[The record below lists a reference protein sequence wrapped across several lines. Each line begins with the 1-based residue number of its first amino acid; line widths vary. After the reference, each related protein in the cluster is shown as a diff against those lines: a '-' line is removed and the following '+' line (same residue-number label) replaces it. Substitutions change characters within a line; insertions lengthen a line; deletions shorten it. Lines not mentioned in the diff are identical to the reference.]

1 MKLKNTLIISV
12 CAIVIIFGGIN
23 VFSKEINEAKS
34 NDVVIDESKSKG
46 IGINETKSEDI
57 VGNEIKSRALGTDE
71 GKSKVLEDD
80 EIKSEIEDLE
90 KVKSDTIT
98 KTFDGSYMSPLVTVS
113 EYKPEFNIKL
123 DGIDKDSELI
133 LINSYSGEMIKMG
146 YNEDGEYIL
155 STSLEKDVDYG
166 ILVDYRLTGS
176 IRVVNDLKEIN
187 DEEIYN
193 EIMEN
198 LQCGL

>member
-12 CAIVIIFGGIN
+12 CAIVIIFGGVK
-23 VFSKEINEAKS
+23 VFDKGLNEI
-34 NDVVIDESKSKG
+34 KSKRLG
-46 IGINETKSEDI
+46 LDKTKSEE
-57 VGNEIKSRALGTDE
+57 VASNQIKSRALGTDK
-71 GKSKVLEDD
+71 GSSKVLEDD

-90 KVKSDTIT
+90 KVKSDTLT

-166 ILVDYRLTGS
+166 ILVNYRLTGS

>member
-1 MKLKNTLIISV
+1 MNLKNTLIISV
-12 CAIVIIFGGIN
+12 CAIVIIFGGIK
-23 VFSKEINEAKS
+23 VFGKVINESKS
-34 NDVVIDESKSKG
+34 SDIVIDESKSK
-46 IGINETKSEDI
+46 SEEI
-57 VGNEIKSRALGTDE
+57 VEDDIKSRALGTDE
-71 GKSKVLEDD
+71 GKSKYLEDD
-80 EIKSEIEDLE
+80 EIKSKIEDLE
-90 KVKSDTIT
+90 KVKSETIT
-98 KTFDGSYMSPLVTVS
+98 KTFDGSYMIPLVTVS

-133 LINSYSGEMIKMG
+133 LINSYSGEMIKMD

>member
-12 CAIVIIFGGIN
+12 CAIVIIFGGIK
-23 VFSKEINEAKS
+23 VFDKGLNEIKSKSLGLDKAKS
-34 NDVVIDESKSKG
+34 EEVVS
-46 IGINETKSEDI
+46 NQ
-57 VGNEIKSRALGTDE
+57 IKSRALGTDE
-71 GKSKVLEDD
+71 GNSKDLEDD

-146 YNEDGEYIL
+146 YTEDGEYIL

>member
-1 MKLKNTLIISV
+1 MKWKNILIISV
-12 CAIVIIFGGIN
+12 CAIVIIFGGIKA
-23 VFSKEINEAKS
+23 FGKKINETKR
-34 NDVVIDESKSKG
+34 NDVVSHESKG

-57 VGNEIKSRALGTDE
+57 VGNDINRKALGID
-71 GKSKVLEDD
+71 KINSKAVVSN
-80 EIKSEIEDLE
+80 EIESEIEDLE

-123 DGIDKDSELI
+123 EGINKESELI
-133 LINSYSGEMIKMG
+133 LINSYSGEMIKMD
-146 YNEDGEYIL
+146 YSEDGEYIL
-155 STSLEKDVDYG
+155 NTSLEKDVDYG

-176 IRVVNDLKEIN
+176 IRVVDDLKEIN

>member
-12 CAIVIIFGGIN
+12 CAIVIIFGGIK
-23 VFSKEINEAKS
+23 VFGKVINESKS
-34 NDVVIDESKSKG
+34 SDIVMDESKSK
-46 IGINETKSEDI
+46 SEEI
-57 VGNEIKSRALGTDE
+57 VGSDIKSRALGTDE
-71 GKSKVLEDD
+71 GKSKDLEDD

-90 KVKSDTIT
+90 KVKSETIT

-113 EYKPEFNIKL
+113 EYKPELNIKL

-133 LINSYSGEMIKMG
+133 LINSYSGEMIKMD